1 MSTSSLLQSPWATA
15 GNALDEWKHLFQQ
28 VDGDF
33 NRNDFALFDVGVDE
47 LPKLW
52 AGAAALLSQQVSGRQ
67 VSVAVVL
74 STGERRVNKTHY
86 RLQCIIVNATCQIIR
101 FLLGVCD
108 IERKLYL
115 NIYFFDNDN

>member
-1 MSTSSLLQSPWATA
+1 MSTSFLLQSPWATA

-67 VSVAVVL
+67 MSVAVVL
-74 STGERRVNKTHY
+74 STGERRFNKTHY
-86 RLQCIIVNATCQIIR
+86 RLQCIIVNATC
-101 FLLGVCD
+101 
-108 IERKLYL
+108 
-115 NIYFFDNDN
+115 